1 MSLSGLHFIGSDQI
15 EQNIKSSQNTFNA
28 INPTTGETLEPN
40 FIEGTGLH
48 AQFAAKLA
56 TKAFAKLS
64 LTSSLERA
72 EFLETIAEEIM
83 NLGDELIAR
92 TQLETA
98 LPKAR
103 LEGERGRTCNQLR
116 LFAEVLREGSWVN
129 AIIDTADADRLPLPK
144 PDTRSMNIAIGP
156 VVVFGASNFPLAFSV
171 AGGDTASVLA
181 AGCPVIVKAHPAH
194 PGTSELVARAILK
207 AIDKCGLPN
216 GTFSLLQGSTHTIGE
231 CLVKEPSIKA
241 VGFTG
246 SLKAGRALF
255 NIATSRPEPIPFYGE
270 LGSINPVF
278 LLDGGEHFDSQK
290 FATDYV
296 ASLTMG
302 VGQFCTNPGLLILQ
316 ESDQLNDNLAQIAQQ
331 IGESLSGT
339 MLTKNIQLS
348 LNKGINRLQQQKGVE
363 LLSKNKKSD
372 AFSGINNSIFTVSA
386 KEFVKNSIFQ
396 EELFGPVS
404 LIVICA
410 NQEQVLQVASVLQGQ
425 LTATIHTQMDDIEFI
440 RNLTNQLSNIAGRVL
455 FNSYPT
461 GVEVCRSMV
470 HGGTYPA
477 TTDSRS
483 TSVGTQAI
491 YRFTRPVCF
500 QDTPQKILPNALK
513 NNNPLNIYRM
523 IDGQFTNRN

>member
-1 MSLSGLHFIGSDQI
+1 MPLTGLHFIGSDKV
-15 EQNIKSSQNTFNA
+15 EQNNKSSQNTFNA
-28 INPTTGETLEPN
+28 INPLTGEALQPE
-40 FIEGTGLH
+40 FIEGTVLH
-48 AQFAAKLA
+48 AEFASKLA
-56 TKAFAKLS
+56 VKAFVEFS
-64 LTSSLERA
+64 RTSSIKRA
-72 EFLETIAEEIM
+72 ELLEAIADEIM
-83 NLGDELIAR
+83 NLGDDLIAR
-92 TQLETA
+92 AGQETA

-129 AIIDTADADRLPLPK
+129 AIIDTADKNRVPLAK

-171 AGGDTASVLA
+171 AGGDTASALA

-194 PGTSELVARAILK
+194 PGTSELVAGAILK
-207 AIDKCGLPN
+207 AIDKCSLPN

-231 CLVKEPSIKA
+231 SLVKEPAIKA

-255 NIATSRPEPIPFYGE
+255 NIAASRAEPIPFYGE

-278 LLDGGEHFDSQK
+278 LLDTGKQFDSQK
-290 FATDYV
+290 FAIDYV

-302 VGQFCTNPGLLILQ
+302 VGQFCTNPGLLIVQ
-316 ESDQLNDNLAQIAQQ
+316 KSDQLNDNLAQIEQQ
-331 IGESLSGT
+331 IRESQSGT

-348 LNKGINRLQQQKGVE
+348 LKNSINRLQQQKDVE
-363 LLSKNKKSD
+363 LLGENQTIDSFN
-372 AFSGINNSIFTVSA
+372 GINNSIFTVSA
-386 KEFVKNSIFQ
+386 TEFLTNSTLQ

-404 LIVICA
+404 LIVVCA
-410 NQEQVLQVASVLQGQ
+410 NQQQVLQVSSVLQGQ
-425 LTATIHTQMDDIEFI
+425 LTATIHTQVDDIEFI
-440 RNLTNQLSNIAGRVL
+440 QKLTNQLINIAGRVL

-513 NNNPLNIYRM
+513 NDNPLNIYRM
-523 IDGQFTNRN
+523 IDGDFTNRK